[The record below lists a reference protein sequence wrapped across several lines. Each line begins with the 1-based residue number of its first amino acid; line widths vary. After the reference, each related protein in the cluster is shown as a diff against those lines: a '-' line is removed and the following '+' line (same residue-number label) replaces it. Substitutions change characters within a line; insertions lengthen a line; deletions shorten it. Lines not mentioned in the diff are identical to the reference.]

1 MCRGYKG
8 LSEMK
13 SFDGSDSGGWV
24 APVVGANKKYGTYRP
39 QNFTNLRNS
48 LTFLHFDNGLLS
60 PTQKRLQESYKN
72 FIKFKEVLK
81 S

>member
-24 APVVGANKKYGTYRP
+24 APVVGANKKYGTYHP

-48 LTFLHFDNGLLS
+48 LTFLQFNEFDNG
-60 PTQKRLQESYKN
+60 PAIKRLQESYKN
-72 FIKFKEVLK
+72 FIKFREVLK
-81 S
+81 P